1 MDRAQDYEWVG
12 TKSVVIVQSLFVCHW
27 LLTVGTVILV
37 SLIAVL
43 PTILEKFY
51 FTDVSL
57 LHLFP
62 LGYGHSLCTTKSLN

>member
-1 MDRAQDYEWVG
+1 MGGAQDYEWVG

-27 LLTVGTVILV
+27 LLTVGTVIPA

-43 PTILEKFY
+43 PTILEKPY
-51 FTDVSL
+51 FMDVSL

-62 LGYGHSLCTTKSLN
+62 LGYRHSLCTTKNLN